1 MADFN
6 AINENLNSVESS
18 TVQVN
23 LVTLGGVST
32 SEVTYGMTISEFKTR
47 NGLGDAKIANAE
59 GDILSG
65 SDIITEDMELY
76 ISTPK
81 KNG

>member
-47 NGLGDAKIANAE
+47 NGLGYAKISNAE

-65 SDIITEDMELY
+65 SDVITEDMELY